1 MYLVI
6 ELKNATACVGVG
18 DELGFLAGAAR
29 HLYPGAASPTRLAQ
43 CPIDS
48 RK

>member
-6 ELKNATACVGVG
+6 ELKNATARVGVG

-29 HLYPGAASPTRLAQ
+29 HLDSGVASPMRLAQ